1 MTYLFALSKVLPI
14 VLLLLLGVFLNKTQ
28 FLLPQSVQD
37 MKKLVIN
44 ITLPAL
50 LFSAFSKVDIQPHY
64 LVLVGV
70 VFAACGLVLLLGR
83 VIQPL
88 TGVTTPFFP
97 SLLTGFEAGM
107 MGYAIFGSVYGIE
120 NVYKFGVI
128 DLGQVVF
135 VFFILVTV
143 LENLSSG
150 KKAFRETLIGFVK
163 TPVILAILAGIL
175 AQQSGL
181 TLLLEATPLGTSLM
195 DTLALAG
202 SLTTPLVA
210 LIIGYELHLKPGNL
224 LKPLMTVG
232 LRMGIWIALG
242 VVINI
247 LVVDRILN
255 LDRGFQAAVMT
266 MFILPPPFVIPLF
279 MPGAEPADRDYVVNS
294 LTIATLITLF
304 AFSVVS
310 VVYPG

>member
-1 MTYLFALSKVLPI
+1 
-14 VLLLLLGVFLNKTQ
+14 
-28 FLLPQSVQD
+28 
-37 MKKLVIN
+37 
-44 ITLPAL
+44 
-50 LFSAFSKVDIQPHY
+50 
-64 LVLVGV
+64 
-70 VFAACGLVLLLGR
+70 
-83 VIQPL
+83 
-88 TGVTTPFFP
+88 
-97 SLLTGFEAGM
+97 
-107 MGYAIFGSVYGIE
+107 
-120 NVYKFGVI
+120 
-128 DLGQVVF
+128 
-135 VFFILVTV
+135 
-143 LENLSSG
+143 
-150 KKAFRETLIGFVK
+150 
-163 TPVILAILAGIL
+163 
-175 AQQSGL
+175 
-181 TLLLEATPLGTSLM
+181 M